1 MLSLRKKF
9 VKVEDWLNKS
19 NIVGTAFLLAAQK

>member
-1 MLSLRKKF
+1 MLSLRKKP

-19 NIVGTAFLLAAQK
+19 NIVGTALLLAVQK